1 MTEAEF
7 EHCME
12 KICRGDKSGL
22 KDIYTEYLPFIY
34 RTVYGIVGN
43 KENAEDITSDFFVK
57 LWSLA
62 PKYKKGEGHKG
73 YLATI
78 VRNMAID
85 FIRKNRR
92 EVLVETIE
100 YSAENMPAVKKSSM
114 DDSSGTVDADLPQV
128 DSTQQA
134 SPSRTS
140 VPKVDTGQ
148 RQESLEDQV
157 ISDIS
162 LREAL
167 EKLHPDEKKIIDMKV
182 LGEMTFKEISEL
194 LGIPIGTVTWRYQ
207 EGIKKLRRCG
217 YE

>member
-7 EHCME
+7 EHCIE
-12 KICRGDKSGL
+12 KICRSDKSGL

-73 YLATI
+73 YLAT
-78 VRNMAID
+78 VARNMAID

-92 EVLVETIE
+92 EVLVESVE
-100 YSAENMPAVKKSSM
+100 YSAENVPAAKKSSM
-114 DDSSGTVDADLPQV
+114 NDGSGTADTDMPQT
-128 DSTQQA
+128 DSPQA
-134 SPSRTS
+134 SPSQTS
-140 VPKVDTGQ
+140 ALRMDTGQ
-148 RQESLEDQV
+148 KQESLEDQV

-182 LGEMTFKEISEL
+182 LGEMTYKEISEL

>member
-12 KICRGDKSGL
+12 KICCGDKSGL

-62 PKYKKGEGHKG
+62 PQYKKGEGHKG
-73 YLATI
+73 YLAT
-78 VRNMAID
+78 VARNMAID
-85 FIRKNRR
+85 FIRKKRR
-92 EVLVETIE
+92 EVLVEAIE
-100 YSAENMPAVKKSSM
+100 YSAENMPAAKKSSM
-114 DDSSGTVDADLPQV
+114 NDGSGTADTDMPQT
-128 DSTQQA
+128 DSPQA

-140 VPKVDTGQ
+140 ALRMDTGQ
-148 RQESLEDQV
+148 EQESLEDQV

-162 LREAL
+162 LKEAL

-182 LGEMTFKEISEL
+182 LGEMTYKEISEL
-194 LGIPIGTVTWRYQ
+194 LQIPIGTVTWRYQ
-207 EGIKKLRRCG
+207 EGIRKLRRCG